1 VKTRLGYTYVDEWRE
16 WLTTLLQQDIA
27 NLTIH
32 LRTKKEMSKVP
43 AHFELIDDIIKLRDD
58 IAPQTLLTINGDI
71 RDRTHGEELF
81 AAHPGLNGIM
91 IGRGIFSNPF
101 CFRKGGV
108 SSEIEDKR
116 VIVDGAAPTSEQISD
131 FSEEG
136 ADRLVGPASSDLRC
150 PPPRGGGGG
159 GRLDLFDHYQSTLGH
174 PYETLKRFFKIYI
187 RDFDG
192 AKELRD
198 QLMHTKSTDEAR
210 LVIANVFNL

>member
-1 VKTRLGYTYVDEWRE
+1 
-16 WLTTLLQQDIA
+16 
-27 NLTIH
+27 
-32 LRTKKEMSKVP
+32 MSKVP
-43 AHFELIDDIIKLRDD
+43 AHYDLIDDIIKLRDE

-71 RDRTHGEELF
+71 RDRTHGLELVRQ
-81 AAHPGLNGIM
+81 HPGINGIM
-91 IGRGIFSNPF
+91 IGRGIFSDPF

-116 VIVDGAAPTSEQISD
+116 VIVGGAAPTSEQISD

-136 ADRLVGPASSDLRC
+136 ADRLAEPASSDLRAVAD
-150 PPPRGGGGG
+150 GDDGSGNTKSELIYLLHYH
-159 GRLDLFDHYQSTLGH
+159 LDLFDHYQPTLGR

-198 QLMHTKSTDEAR
+198 QLMHTTSTDEVR
-210 LVIANVFNL
+210 KIIENI